1 MTEEQI
7 DRIAG
12 TLAKDIREKIPPE
25 RWDEFIERCIERE
38 TALGEA
44 AVGSSD
50 KEFTAKL
57 YARVRA
63 ILRAN

>member
-44 AVGSSD
+44 VGSSD

-57 YARVRA
+57 YARVWA